1 MKKVCYLSKVCRNE
15 QKCLILF
22 VENCLDFGKSLMLVV
37 AEKSCTHSK
46 LICKHSIGLAAEK
59 AVKDNLSLLVG
70 KLRVDDIHDRCQSF
84 LFLVIVHN
92 VSNVIGLFKQI
103 LLVGQNNMLVLM
115 LNAVT
120 VSRTEAFACPVNITG
135 NVDTFFLSWCT
146 SCVPPV
152 WSQTIRRNY

>member
-70 KLRVDDIHDRCQSF
+70 KLRVDNLHDRCQGF
-84 LFLVIVHN
+84 LFFVVVHN
-92 VSNVIGLFKQI
+92 VRDVIRLLEQVI
-103 LLVGQNNMLVLM
+103 LVGQNNVFVLM

-120 VSRTEAFACPVNITG
+120 FSRTETLACPVNITG
-135 NVDTFFLSWCT
+135 NKNLFFLS
-146 SCVPPV
+146 
-152 WSQTIRRNY
+152 